1 MKPQLLDLFNSEH
14 SFDNFITISNKK
26 VSEALK
32 NNNSQ
37 FTHICGIKNSGKT
50 HLLKSWVNE
59 ACLLHKSTKYINS
72 LDSIS
77 ENEIRNLATYY
88 QYIAIDNIDSLNEVQ
103 QIELFDLFNS
113 IKLSNRDN
121 LLVTSS
127 AFGFENNQNIRND
140 LKTRILSGLN
150 LHLISPDDNEIM
162 QTLHLYILKEGI
174 TIADSELNYMISR
187 YTRNIGIL
195 INTIH
200 KIADTA
206 MLEHRNITI
215 PLIKQVIACE
225 YT

>member
-1 MKPQLLDLFNSEH
+1 MKTQLLNLFDSEP

-37 FTHICGIKNSGKT
+37 FTHICGVKSSGKT
-50 HLLKSWVNE
+50 HLLKSWINQ
-59 ACLLHKSTKYINS
+59 ATLLHKSAKYINS
-72 LDSIS
+72 CEPITD
-77 ENEIRNLATYY
+77 NEIRNLATYY
-88 QYIAIDNIDSLNEVQ
+88 QYIAVDNIDYLTETQ

-127 AFGFENNQNIRND
+127 TFGFDNNPNIRVD

-150 LHLISPDDNEIM
+150 LHLISPDDEEIIK
-162 QTLHLYILKEGI
+162 TLHIYILKEGI
-174 TIADSELNYMISR
+174 TIADSELNYMITR
-187 YTRNIGIL
+187 YTRNIGTL

-200 KIADTA
+200 KVADTA
-206 MLEHRNITI
+206 LLERRHITI
-215 PLIKQVIACE
+215 PLIKQVIDKV
-225 YT
+225 